1 MTIRGG
7 SGPREGREPTRGREP
22 MAHPIDAPPAPRRR
36 GEPPRRAGTV
46 TGYELAHRR
55 SGGGLSGLGGLV
67 RFVVFLAVAAAV
79 VLIVLATVGR
89 PFVRGVVVGLA
100 DSNPGALSIPF
111 VADFV
116 REDLGERLTAPAS
129 ADSTEI
135 EFTVEAGETAR
146 GIAGRLVAEELLL
159 DERAFLL
166 VAIEK
171 DLAGALQ
178 AGTFLLR
185 RNLTPEQLVATL
197 LEAKDPTVVLRF
209 RTGLR
214 LEQLTAYLQARPP
227 EIATLELDAGEFL
240 ELVRNPPASLLAD
253 YPWLTLPEGAT
264 LEGYLAAGDYRLLP
278 DTTPDELVR
287 KMLDRFIELVGEAR
301 IAAAAEADMSF
312 NDVLALA
319 SIVEK
324 ETRLDA
330 ERAIVAGVYKARIE
344 REMLLNADPTVIW
357 GVDLLNLA
365 DLPLQRWPEY
375 SFWNVPKAPLASIEF
390 PKAIAGYQTYQVA
403 GLIPGPIVTPT
414 VASIDAALA
423 PDTSTGYLYFVAI
436 PGGDGEHDFSKTYEE
451 HLRKLRKYGY
461 AE

>member
-7 SGPREGREPTRGREP
+7 SGPREGREPTTGREP
-22 MAHPIDAPPAPRRR
+22 MAHPIEPAPPPRRR
-36 GEPPRRAGTV
+36 GEAPRRSGTV

-55 SGGGLSGLGGLV
+55 SGGGLGGLV
-67 RFVVFLAVAAAV
+67 QFAIFLAVTAIV
-79 VLIVLATVGR
+79 VLVLLATVLR
-89 PFVRGVVVGLA
+89 PLARGVIVGMA
-100 DSNPGALSIPF
+100 DSNPGALAIPF
-111 VADFV
+111 VADLV
-116 REDLGERLTAPAS
+116 REDLGDALTAPAS
-129 ADSTEI
+129 SDPTEV
-135 EFTVEAGETAR
+135 EFTVGAGETAR
-146 GIAGRLVAEELLL
+146 GIAARLVEEQLLV

-197 LEAKDPTVVLRF
+197 LEARDPTVVLRF

-227 EIATLELDAGEFL
+227 EIATLQLDAGAFL
-240 ELVRNPPASLLAD
+240 DLVRKPPADLLAD
-253 YPWLTLPEGAT
+253 YPWLKLPRGAT
-264 LEGYLAAGDYRLLP
+264 LEGYLAPGDYRLLP
-278 DTTPDELVR
+278 DTTPEELVR
-287 KMLDRFIELVGEAR
+287 KMLDRFIETVGEAR
-301 IAAAAEADMSF
+301 IAAAAEADIPF

-330 ERAIVAGVYKARIE
+330 ERAVVAGVYRARIE
-344 REMLLNADPTVIW
+344 RGMLLNADPTVIW
-357 GVDLLNLA
+357 GVDLMNLA
-365 DLPLQRWPEY
+365 ELPLERWPEY

-390 PKAIAGYQTYQVA
+390 PKAIAGYQTYQVP

-423 PDTSTGYLYFVAI
+423 PDTSRGYLYFVAI
-436 PGGDGEHDFSKTYEE
+436 PGGDGKHDFSKTYEE

-461 AE
+461 TQ

>member
-1 MTIRGG
+1 
-7 SGPREGREPTRGREP
+7 
-22 MAHPIDAPPAPRRR
+22 MAHPIDAAPAPRRR
-36 GEPPRRAGTV
+36 SEPPRRSGTV

-55 SGGGLSGLGGLV
+55 SGGGLGGLV
-67 RFVVFLAVAAAV
+67 RFVLFLALAAAV
-79 VLIVLATVGR
+79 VLVVMVTVGR
-89 PFVRGVVVGLA
+89 PLVRGIVVGMA

-116 REDLGERLTAPAS
+116 REDLGDALTAPAS
-129 ADSTEI
+129 ADTTEV
-135 EFTVEAGETAR
+135 EFTVGAGETAR
-146 GIAGRLVAEELLL
+146 GIAGRLVSDGLLR

-178 AGTFLLR
+178 AGTFLVR
-185 RNLTPEQLVATL
+185 RNLTPEQLVGTL

-214 LEQLTAYLQARPP
+214 LEQLTAYLQSRPP
-227 EIATLELDAGEFL
+227 EIATLELDAAAFL
-240 ELVRNPPASLLAD
+240 ELVRNPPAALLAD
-253 YPWLTLPEGAT
+253 YPWFDLPKGAT

-278 DTTPDELVR
+278 DTTPEELVR
-287 KMLDRFIELVGEAR
+287 KMLDRFIEGVGEAR
-301 IAAAAEADMSF
+301 IAAAAESGRSF
-312 NDVLALA
+312 SDVLALA

-330 ERAIVAGVYKARIE
+330 ERAIVAGVYQSRIE
-344 REMLLNADPTVIW
+344 RDMLLNADPTVIW
-357 GVDLLNLA
+357 GVDLLALG
-365 DLPLQRWPEY
+365 DLPLERWPEY
-375 SFWNVPKAPLASIEF
+375 SFWNVPRDPLASIDF
-390 PKAIAGYQTYQVA
+390 PKRIAGYQTYQVA

-436 PGGDGEHDFSKTYEE
+436 PDGDGKHDFSKTYEE

-461 AE
+461 TE